1 MVRKKKKDL
10 KQDERQS
17 AVQTTNN
24 IRDRGAMGLFFFFF
38 YKNVHLRN
46 GLNIKLLS
54 LRMNVISHYN
64 YVLNVRLCDNDSI
77 KFSQH

>member
-1 MVRKKKKDL
+1 MSGSQQSK
-10 KQDERQS
+10 RQIIS
-17 AVQTTNN
+17 GNAELW
-24 IRDRGAMGLFFFFF
+24 GYGGYSPPPLFF
-38 YKNVHLRN
+38 YKNIHLRN
-46 GLNIKLLS
+46 GLDIKLLS